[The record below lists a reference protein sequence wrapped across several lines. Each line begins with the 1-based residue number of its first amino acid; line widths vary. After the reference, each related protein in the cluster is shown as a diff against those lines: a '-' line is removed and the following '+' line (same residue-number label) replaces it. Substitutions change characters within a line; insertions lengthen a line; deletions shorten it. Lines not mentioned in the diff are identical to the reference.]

1 MKKPELKDFNLTEQ
15 DFNKLADQR
24 ELFSK
29 RKALYIENKQKSLKK
44 IILGI
49 LILSLLI
56 AIFVGIS
63 ESDKDLP
70 LSIFLFGGLVAFLV
84 YIFWEKDEISNTKR
98 DEIYYQCVNRSLEN
112 RIQAYNNAIYEYERE
127 EEKLSRQF
135 WINLSGYAFE
145 KEVAKL
151 YERLGYTTQVTQKSG
166 DGGVDIIL
174 KKGNEKIAI
183 QCKHHSKPVGPA
195 PVREL
200 MGVVASHDYDRG
212 IFVSLN
218 GFTSTV
224 YKELESSY
232 ITIDLLSLEDILLL
246 SRKHSKI
253 KEIQKPSKTA
263 NIPTKPTTTPYKTVK
278 KEETQTKPLIQDKP
292 QNTIPTKQSEDAP
305 IKKHCVGNCSTC
317 NRDTCIYD
325 T

>member
-1 MKKPELKDFNLTEQ
+1 MKKPELKDFNLSKS
-15 DFNKLADQR
+15 DFEKLENQKQLYEKNKN
-24 ELFSK
+24 
-29 RKALYIENKQKSLKK
+29 LYIENKRNNSKK
-44 IILGI
+44 ALAIVIIF
-49 LILSLLI
+49 SLLI
-56 AIFVGIS
+56 AIFTVGSTEDDIV
-63 ESDKDLP
+63 P
-70 LSIFLFGGLVAFLV
+70 AMMLV
-84 YIFWEKDEISNTKR
+84 YGGTASFFIYLFFVKYEISNKKNN
-98 DEIYYQCVNRSLEN
+98 EIYYQCVNQSLEN
-112 RIQAYNNAIYEYERE
+112 RIRAYNNAICEYERE
-127 EEKLSRQF
+127 KEKISRQF
-135 WINLSGYAFE
+135 WIDLSGYAFE

-174 KKGNEKIAI
+174 KKDNEKIAI
-183 QCKHHSKPVGPA
+183 QCKHHAKPVGPA

-253 KEIQKPSKTA
+253 KEIQKPSTTA
-263 NIPTKPTTTPYKTVK
+263 NIPTKPKTTPYKPLK
-278 KEETQTKPLIQDKP
+278 KEETQTKPLIQDKQ
-292 QNTIPTKQSEDAP
+292 QNTIPTKQSEDVP

>member
-1 MKKPELKDFNLTEQ
+1 MKKPELKDFNLTES
-15 DFNKLADQR
+15 DFEKLENQKKMYR
-24 ELFSK
+24 KKKELH
-29 RKALYIENKQKSLKK
+29 IENTRSNFKK
-44 IILGI
+44 V
-49 LILSLLI
+49 LIATLVLTLLI
-56 AIFVGIS
+56 AIIVGS
-63 ESDKDLP
+63 SDTDEHLP
-70 LSIFLFGGLVAFLV
+70 FLICLFGGTVAIFV
-84 YIFWEKDEISNTKR
+84 YMFMYQYEISNEKK

-174 KKGNEKIAI
+174 KKDNEKIAI
-183 QCKHHSKPVGPA
+183 QCKHHAKPVGPA

-246 SRKHSKI
+246 SRKYSKI
-253 KEIQKPSKTA
+253 NDVQRSSKTA
-263 NIPTKPTTTPYKTVK
+263 NTQTTPKITPYKAVK
-278 KEETQTKPLIQDKP
+278 KNEVLTKPLVQDKP
-292 QNTIPTKQSEDAP
+292 QNTIPTKQSKDAP